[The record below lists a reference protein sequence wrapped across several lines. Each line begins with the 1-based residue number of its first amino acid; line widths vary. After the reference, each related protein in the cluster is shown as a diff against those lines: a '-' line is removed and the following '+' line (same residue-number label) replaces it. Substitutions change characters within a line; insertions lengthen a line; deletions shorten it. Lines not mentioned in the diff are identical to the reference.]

1 MRSISVKQALSIVFK
16 QFEFTGLWQKA
27 FGQPETAG
35 FWYLGGAEKN
45 GKTTFA
51 MMLAKYLAEF
61 GKVLYVS
68 AEEGFSKDII
78 SAMVAAGLSDT
89 DKNFKLLDYMPWD
102 ELNQKFESRKCPK
115 IIFIDNTT
123 VYRDEITRKMV
134 LELKE
139 KHKNKLIIFVSHEE
153 KGLPDSALGT
163 VWRKLSKII
172 IQAEGLKA
180 IISGRCPGG
189 TLHINEEKA
198 NLYWGTTI
206 ENQQQ

>member
-1 MRSISVKQALSIVFK
+1 MKSISVKQALSIVFK
-16 QFEFTGLWQKA
+16 QFEFKGLWQEA
-27 FGQPETAG
+27 FGQPETTG

-51 MMLAKYLAEF
+51 MMLAKYLTGF

-78 SAMVAAGLSDT
+78 AAMVAAGLSDN
-89 DKNFKLLDYMPWD
+89 DRNFKLLDYMPWE
-102 ELNQKFESRKCPK
+102 ELNQKFESRKSPK

-153 KGLPDSALGT
+153 KGLPDSALGNI
-163 VWRKLSKII
+163 WRKLSKII

-189 TLHINEEKA
+189 TIPVNEEKA

-206 ENQQQ
+206 QNQEQ

>member
-1 MRSISVKQALSIVFK
+1 MKSISVKQALSIVFK
-16 QFEFTGLWQKA
+16 QFEFKDLWLKA
-27 FGQPETAG
+27 FGQPETTG

-51 MMLAKYLAEF
+51 MMLAKYLASF

-78 SAMVAAGLSDT
+78 SAMVFAGLSDT
-89 DKNFKLLDYMPWD
+89 EKNFKLLDYMPWE
-102 ELNQKFESRKCPK
+102 ELVQKFESRKCPK

-172 IQAEGLKA
+172 VQAEGLRA

-189 TLHINEEKA
+189 TLNINEEKA
-198 NLYWGTTI
+198 NLYWGTIT
-206 ENQQQ
+206 ENQ